1 MGRILKTDLYRTF
14 HGLAFYVFPAALLLI
29 LILSL
34 TLGDAAGMTMSVE
47 GILEDTFVT
56 ARYLTFM
63 PLGFLVTYLW
73 NTETRNGFI
82 KNIAGNVTGRHIPAV
97 TKLVTGALIT
107 VIYMIITI
115 GFMLVGNLLN
125 GYTIVWGDPGR
136 SIAKLG
142 LWILIGMAFVALME
156 LVHELTHS
164 AALGYI
170 LTIAIWTGMV
180 EELIL
185 NIVALIDSKI
195 DLIGYTLIYGMLIE
209 DRLWVS
215 LIRTIVYLAVFAVL
229 AVFTAK
235 KRDVKA

>member
-1 MGRILKTDLYRTF
+1 MGRILKADLYRIF
-14 HGLAFYVFPAALLLI
+14 HGLAFYMFPVALI
-29 LILSL
+29 LIFILSL
-34 TLGDAAGMTMSVE
+34 TMGDEAGITMSVE

-136 SIAKLG
+136 SIVKLG

>member
-1 MGRILKTDLYRTF
+1 MGRILKTDLYRIF
-14 HGLAFYVFPAALLLI
+14 HGLAFYMFPAALMLI
-29 LILSL
+29 FILSL
-34 TLGDAAGMTMSVE
+34 TMGDEAGITMSVE

-115 GFMLVGNLLN
+115 GFMLVGNLMN

-136 SIAKLG
+136 SIVKLG

-195 DLIGYTLIYGMLIE
+195 NLIGYTLIYGMLIE

>member
-1 MGRILKTDLYRTF
+1 
-14 HGLAFYVFPAALLLI
+14 
-29 LILSL
+29 
-34 TLGDAAGMTMSVE
+34 
-47 GILEDTFVT
+47 
-56 ARYLTFM
+56 
-63 PLGFLVTYLW
+63 
-73 NTETRNGFI
+73 
-82 KNIAGNVTGRHIPAV
+82 
-97 TKLVTGALIT
+97 TGALIT

-115 GFMLVGNLLN
+115 GIMLVGKHMN
-125 GYTIVWGDPGR
+125 GYSIVWGDPGR
-136 SIAKLG
+136 SIVKLG

-185 NIVALIDSKI
+185 NIVALINSKL